1 MGRLYVASVLISNNT
16 NKATPAKTADVELAP
31 IVPGAWAA
39 WARNWD
45 EQPSSDGTALA
56 VPTPS
61 TTLRPAASK
70 A

>member
-1 MGRLYVASVLISNNT
+1 MGRLYVASVLFSNT
-16 NKATPAKTADVELAP
+16 SKPEPAKTADVELAP

-45 EQPSSDGTALA
+45 EQPSTDGTAPA
-56 VPTPS
+56 VPTPGA
-61 TTLRPAASK
+61 TLRPAASK

>member
-1 MGRLYVASVLISNNT
+1 MGRMYVASVLISNSST
-16 NKATPAKTADVELAP
+16 PKPAKTADVELAP

-39 WARNWD
+39 WARNRD
-45 EQPSSDGTALA
+45 EQPSREATAPSA
-56 VPTPS
+56 APTTG